1 MNLQHDFII
10 GAGIDIYKEMIVFG
24 SGYYGKQII
33 FLLNLLGI
41 KVVACFDNDKHVINT
56 NLMDITK
63 CIAPCYMK
71 NIPIIIS
78 IRDTNIEEQVYQQCK
93 KLGYNVIF
101 TVDYKKLEN
110 YINNLPDKQFLEIQY
125 AVKFG
130 GTLIDWE
137 SPKTFNEKQQWMKL
151 YDRNPKYTK
160 LVDKLEVKKYVEEK
174 IGSKFIIP
182 TLKVWDSAD
191 DIDFD
196 LLPKRFVLKCTHDSE
211 SYILCTSKEL
221 LDIDEV
227 RKKINNALKTN
238 YFFVHREWPYKNVKP
253 RVLCEKFIGDEYGK
267 VSYDYKV
274 SCFGGEP
281 KFYSVAVDR
290 QTKLAFYYYDV
301 NHKDITDIVV
311 REKKEKK
318 NIDLPHKEQLD
329 EMLELARILSK
340 GFPYV
345 RVDFMISDRIYFSE
359 LTFFPDAGVGT
370 DWNDN
375 WLRKTGE
382 MICLKEENER

>member
-10 GAGIDIYKEMIVFG
+10 GTAIDTYKEMIIFG
-24 SGYYGKQII
+24 AGYYGKQIT

-41 KVVACFDNDKHVINT
+41 KVVACFDNDKRAINT

-71 NIPIIIS
+71 NIPIVIS
-78 IRDTNIEEQVYQQCK
+78 IRDTNVAEQIYQQCK

-101 TVDYKKLEN
+101 TVDYKKLEK

-130 GTLIDWE
+130 GNLINWE
-137 SPKTFNEKQQWMKL
+137 NPKTFNEKQQWMKL

-160 LVDKLEVKKYVEEK
+160 LVDKFEVKKYVAEK
-174 IGSKFIIP
+174 IGSKFIVP

-196 LLPKRFVLKCTHDSE
+196 LLPERFVLKCTHDSG
-211 SYILCTSKEL
+211 SYILCTSKQI
-221 LDIDEV
+221 LDIDEI
-227 RKKINNALKTN
+227 RKKIRNALNTN
-238 YFFVHREWPYKNVKP
+238 YFFIHREWPYKNVKP
-253 RVLCEKFIGDEYGK
+253 RVLCEEFIGDQYGK
-267 VSYDYKV
+267 IPYDFKV

-290 QTKLAFYYYDV
+290 QTELAFYYYDV
-301 NHKDITDIVV
+301 SHKDITDIVA
-311 REKKEKK
+311 REKKEKR
-318 NIDLPHKEQLD
+318 NIILPCKEKLD
-329 EMLELARILSK
+329 QMLELARILSK

-345 RVDFMISDRIYFSE
+345 RVDFMILDRIYFSE

-375 WLRKTGE
+375 WIRKTGE
-382 MICLKEENER
+382 MICLKEEKQR